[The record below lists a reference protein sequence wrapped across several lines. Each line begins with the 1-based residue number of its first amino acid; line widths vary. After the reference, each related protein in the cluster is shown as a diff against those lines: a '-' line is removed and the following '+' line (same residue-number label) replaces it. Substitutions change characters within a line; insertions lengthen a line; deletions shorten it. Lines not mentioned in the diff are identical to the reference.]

1 MDRLVV
7 LDAGRIV
14 QSGTHEELIAQK
26 GLYADLWTRQSGGF
40 INAGLDAEESAAAE

>member
-14 QSGTHEELIAQK
+14 EMGTHAQLLDRD
-26 GLYADLWTRQSGGF
+26 GLYARLWNRQSGGF
-40 INAGLDAEESAAAE
+40 LGADQAAAE